1 MTERQF
7 SPEPIDPRLERL
19 GALMRTTSETN
30 APMQRHLEGRARLI
44 AAVEEMRPS
53 PSSRARWVF
62 GSAMVAAAAIIA
74 VVVGWR
80 YQATRA
86 LAYEVDGASTAQGYV
101 STAPGAPPATLR
113 FSDGSEVAL
122 AGGSRGRVA
131 ATTPD
136 GAEVVLESGRATV
149 HVVHREKTSW
159 VVDAGPFAV
168 RVTGTAF
175 VVAWSAQDETLDVW
189 MKDGRVVV
197 VGPGGEQGIAV
208 SAGQHLH
215 AASRDKTLLIDSA
228 TEANAAPTPPASAST
243 AEPAPP
249 LAPTAP
255 TASNVAPVTA
265 DDPAAPSNMPKP
277 SASATGWSKLVAR
290 GDYAAVVREAKEQGE
305 GAALA
310 RSLGDLRALADAA
323 RFTGD
328 TGLAVRAYSTI
339 RSRFPA
345 SGESRTAAFL
355 LGRIAEEQQRSPAA
369 ALKWYETYLSEAPN
383 GPFAGD
389 ALGRKMVIVSRSGGA
404 AAARPIA
411 QEYLQRFPQGTYA
424 NAARNLTQ

>member
-1 MTERQF
+1 MTDRQA
-7 SPEPIDPRLERL
+7 SAEPIDPRLERL
-19 GALMRTTSETN
+19 GTLMRTTSETN

-44 AAVEEMRPS
+44 ASVEEMRPS
-53 PSSRARWVF
+53 SSRVRWVM
-62 GSAMVAAAAIIA
+62 GSALVAAAAIIA

-80 YQATRA
+80 YRATRA

-101 STAPGAPPATLR
+101 SIPPGAAPATLR
-113 FSDGSEVAL
+113 FTDGSEVLL

-131 ATTPD
+131 GTTPD

-159 VVDAGPFAV
+159 IVDAGPFAV

-175 VVAWSAQDETLDVW
+175 VVAWSAENETLDVW

-228 TEANAAPTPPASAST
+228 SEANVAPPPPATSV
-243 AEPAPP
+243 EPSPALPP
-249 LAPTAP
+249 N
-255 TASNVAPVTA
+255 NVAPVTA

-277 SASATGWSKLVAR
+277 SASAATGWSKLVAR
-290 GDYAAVVREAKEQGE
+290 GDYAAVVREAKEQGD

-310 RSLGDLRALADAA
+310 RPLGDLRALADAA

-339 RSRFPA
+339 RSRFPS

-355 LGRIAEEQQRSPAA
+355 LGRIAEEQQRSPSA
-369 ALKWYETYLSEAPN
+369 ALKWYETYLSEAPS

-389 ALGRKMVIVSRSGGA
+389 ALGRKMLIVSRSGGA
-404 AAARPIA
+404 LAARPIA